1 MTDALQTTLVEGTH
15 YFMHSGRMYPIVR
28 GGDGPSDIGDTGAGT
43 PDGDVGAGTAADVVD
58 ASSSADAGVGGGTP
72 ETPTAPA
79 GTDQDTFDR
88 AYVEKLRQESAGYR
102 TRAKAYDEAFDG
114 FDDESR
120 DVFLGLAKDLV
131 NSPESA
137 ARRMIEVSKQLLGD
151 DFDTALTGPPPP
163 LTREDA
169 ERLWAEKEAARGQ
182 EEAIRAVQNEAR
194 ELGYKDDTPDMSE
207 LFWFASNQTGGDL
220 KAAHELVEARKQA
233 TIDAYLEKKRAAG
246 ESFTTPTT
254 AGITAGGDGEPAH
267 TFEEASARLRA
278 RLGGQAGS

>member
-1 MTDALQTTLVEGTH
+1 MTDIAPDTT
-15 YFMHSGRMYPIVR
+15 SAP
-28 GGDGPSDIGDTGAGT
+28 DT
-43 PDGDVGAGTAADVVD
+43 GAGTAADVVD
-58 ASSSADAGVGGGTP
+58 ASPSVDTGGGAADAGVS
-72 ETPTAPA
+72 TPTAPA

-102 TRAKAYDEAFDG
+102 TRAKTYDEAFDG
-114 FDDESR
+114 FDDDSR
-120 DVFLGLAKDLV
+120 EVFLGLAKDLV
-131 NSPESA
+131 NSPEAA
-137 ARRMIEVSKQLLGD
+137 ARRMIEVSRQLLGD
-151 DFDTALTGPPPP
+151 DFDSALTGPPPA

-182 EEAIRAVQNEAR
+182 EDAIRAVQNEAR

-220 KAAHELVEARKQA
+220 KAAHEKVEARKQA
-233 TIDAYLEKKRAAG
+233 AIDEYLEKKRAAG

-278 RLGGQAGS
+278 RLGGQAGT

>member
-15 YFMHSGRMYPIVR
+15 YFTDGGRMFPIVR
-28 GGDGPSDIGDTGAGT
+28 GGDGPSDIGDTGGGG
-43 PDGDVGAGTAADVVD
+43 PDTGAGTAADVVD
-58 ASSSADAGVGGGTP
+58 ASPPVDTGASATPDVSTPDAS
-72 ETPTAPA
+72 EA
-79 GTDQDTFDR
+79 QDTFDR

-102 TRAKAYDEAFDG
+102 TRAKTYDEAFDG

-120 DVFLGLAKDLV
+120 EVFLGLAKDLV
-131 NSPESA
+131 NSPEAA
-137 ARRMIEVSKQLLGD
+137 ARRMIEVSKQLLGE
-151 DFDTALTGPPPP
+151 DFDSALTGPPPA

-182 EEAIRAVQNEAR
+182 EDAIRAVQNEAR

-220 KAAHELVEARKQA
+220 KAAHEKVEARKQA
-233 TIDAYLEKKRAAG
+233 AIDEYLEKKRAAG

-278 RLGGQAGS
+278 RLGGEAGK

>member
-15 YFMHSGRMYPIVR
+15 FFMHAGRMFPIVR
-28 GGDGPSDIGDTGAGT
+28 GGDGPSDIGDTGGGAPET
-43 PDGDVGAGTAADVVD
+43 GAGTAADVVD
-58 ASSSADAGVGGGTP
+58 ASPPSDTGASTSTP
-72 ETPTAPA
+72 DTATAPS

-88 AYVEKLRQESAGYR
+88 AYVEKLRQESASYR
-102 TRAKAYDEAFDG
+102 TRAKTYDEAFDG
-114 FDDESR
+114 FDDDSR
-120 DVFLGLAKDLV
+120 EVFLGLARDLV

-137 ARRMIEVSKQLLGD
+137 ARRMIEVSRQLLGD
-151 DFDTALTGPPPP
+151 EFDSALTGPPPA

-233 TIDAYLEKKRAAG
+233 TIDQYLESKRAAG

-278 RLGGQAGS
+278 RLSGQAGT

>member
-1 MTDALQTTLVEGTH
+1 MT
-15 YFMHSGRMYPIVR
+15 
-28 GGDGPSDIGDTGAGT
+28 DIGDTT
-43 PDGDVGAGTAADVVD
+43 PAPDTGAGTAADVVD
-58 ASSSADAGVGGGTP
+58 ATPPADTGASTP
-72 ETPTAPA
+72 ETPTPA

-102 TRAKAYDEAFDG
+102 TRAKTYDEAFDG

-120 DVFLGLAKDLV
+120 EVFLGLAKDLV

-233 TIDAYLEKKRAAG
+233 AIDEFLEKKRAAG
-246 ESFTTPTT
+246 ESFTAPTT
-254 AGITAGGDGEPAH
+254 AGITAGSDGEPAH

-278 RLGGQAGS
+278 RLSGQAGS

>member
-15 YFMHSGRMYPIVR
+15 YFMHGGRMFPVVR
-28 GGDGPSDIGDTGAGT
+28 GGDGPSDIGDTGGGT
-43 PDGDVGAGTAADVVD
+43 PDAGVGTAADVVD
-58 ASSSADAGVGGGTP
+58 ASPPVDTGASATPDVSTPDAS
-72 ETPTAPA
+72 EA
-79 GTDQDTFDR
+79 QDTFDR

-102 TRAKAYDEAFDG
+102 TRAKTYDEAFDG

-120 DVFLGLAKDLV
+120 EVFLGLAKDLV
-131 NSPESA
+131 NSPEAA
-137 ARRMIEVSKQLLGD
+137 ARRMIEVSKQLLGE
-151 DFDTALTGPPPP
+151 DFDSALTGPPPA

-182 EEAIRAVQNEAR
+182 EDAIRAVQNEAR

-220 KAAHELVEARKQA
+220 KAAHEKVEARKQA
-233 TIDAYLEKKRAAG
+233 AIDEYLEKKRAAG

-278 RLGGQAGS
+278 RLSGKAGS

>member
-15 YFMHSGRMYPIVR
+15 YFMHGGRMFPIVR
-28 GGDGPSDIGDTGAGT
+28 GGDGPSDIGDTGGGA
-43 PDGDVGAGTAADVVD
+43 PDTGAGPAADVVD
-58 ASSSADAGVGGGTP
+58 ASPPADAGVAPSTP

-102 TRAKAYDEAFDG
+102 TRAKTYDEAFDG

-120 DVFLGLAKDLV
+120 DVFLGLARDLV

-137 ARRMIEVSKQLLGD
+137 ARRMIEVSRQLLGE
-151 DFDTALTGPPPP
+151 DFDSALTGPPPA

-182 EEAIRAVQNEAR
+182 EDAIRAVQNEAR

-220 KAAHELVEARKQA
+220 KAAHEKVEARKQA
-233 TIDAYLEKKRAAG
+233 AIDEFLEKKRAAG

-267 TFEEASARLRA
+267 TFAEARA
-278 RLGGQAGS
+278 RAEARFAAQPGT

>member
-1 MTDALQTTLVEGTH
+1 MTDIA
-15 YFMHSGRMYPIVR
+15 P
-28 GGDGPSDIGDTGAGT
+28 DTSSA
-43 PDGDVGAGTAADVVD
+43 PDTGAGTAADVVD
-58 ASSSADAGVGGGTP
+58 ASPPADTSASTPAPGVPTP
-72 ETPTAPA
+72 DDPA
-79 GTDQDTFDR
+79 QQDTFDR

-102 TRAKAYDEAFDG
+102 TRAKTYDEAFDG

-120 DVFLGLAKDLV
+120 EVFLGLAKDLV
-131 NSPESA
+131 NSPEAA
-137 ARRMIEVSKQLLGD
+137 ARRMIEVSKQLLGE
-151 DFDTALTGPPPP
+151 DFDSALTGPPPA

-182 EEAIRAVQNEAR
+182 EDAIRAVQNEAR

-220 KAAHELVEARKQA
+220 KAAHEKVEARKQA
-233 TIDAYLEKKRAAG
+233 AIDEFLEKKRAAG

-278 RLGGQAGS
+278 RLSGQAGS

>member
-15 YFMHSGRMYPIVR
+15 YFMHGGRMLPIVR
-28 GGDGPSDIGDTGAGT
+28 GGDGPSDIGDTGGGADT
-43 PDGDVGAGTAADVVD
+43 GAGAAAGVVD
-58 ASSSADAGVGGGTP
+58 ASPPADTGGSASTL

-102 TRAKAYDEAFDG
+102 TRAKTYDEAFDG

>member
-15 YFMHSGRMYPIVR
+15 YFMHGGRMLPIVR
-28 GGDGPSDIGDTGAGT
+28 GGDGPSDIGDTGGGADT
-43 PDGDVGAGTAADVVD
+43 GAGPAADVVD
-58 ASSSADAGVGGGTP
+58 ASPPADTGGSASTP

-102 TRAKAYDEAFDG
+102 TRAKTYDEAFDG

-120 DVFLGLAKDLV
+120 DVFLGLARDLV

-137 ARRMIEVSKQLLGD
+137 ARRMIEVSRQLLGE
-151 DFDTALTGPPPP
+151 DFDSALTGPPPA

-182 EEAIRAVQNEAR
+182 EDAIRAVQNEAR

-220 KAAHELVEARKQA
+220 KAAHEKVEARKQA
-233 TIDAYLEKKRAAG
+233 AIDEFLEKKRAAG

-267 TFEEASARLRA
+267 TFAEARA
-278 RLGGQAGS
+278 RAEARFAAQPGT